1 MDTFLELLPTSTPT
15 EDEVSEEVIL
25 NPRSVTPSIPEV
37 IATSPDTTASLT
49 LVALGP
55 GAIELFG
62 PKIVSALL
70 ILKFSVYVPAPT
82 VMVSPA
88 LAAFIAVCTFLNGA
102 SVVPAAASFPEEDT
116 YQVVGHVSIVHHG
129 SETTCEPEISV

>member
-1 MDTFLELLPTSTPT
+1 METFLELLPMLTPV
-15 EDEVSEEVIL
+15 EYEVSVEVIL
-25 NPRSVTPSIPEV
+25 NPLKVTPSIPEA

-49 LVALGP
+49 LVAAVP

-62 PKIVSALL
+62 PRIVSALS
-70 ILKFSVYVPAPT
+70 ILKFPVYVPALT
-82 VMVSPA
+82 VIVSPA

-129 SETTCEPEISV
+129 FETTCEETSE